1 MAGIV
6 GTITNL
12 SDFLS
17 KTQVCLSVKPNDPQQ
32 QIICLEA
39 DRKYSIPAFQRE
51 VRWDDNNLK
60 MLLYDLSRSSKFL
73 GNIILTIKSD
83 HTCEIIDGQQ
93 RTTVLML
100 IVSCIKKK
108 FGTKISTPDLCPL
121 RNEGFTGFQTLLEK
135 AFDQEAITSDD
146 WNAILKSDDYHQFP
160 RIQKLWNTISSSELL
175 ADRHKAQGL
184 LDNLCKSE
192 FNIIASYSND
202 VNTSIQYFLDVNL
215 KGIRLDTED
224 IFKGYLFSQDSRE
237 ITRSLWQKNKRDVLR
252 LNGVTQSS
260 EEKRYPLMKLYEHFF
275 YCDLYL
281 PREGDCE
288 YSTLKFGENFCLTSG
303 FESGSTKYYEG
314 SHLIE
319 AIRDRDYLQNVLS
332 RLNKCV
338 EIMTDIIESEGPS
351 TPFKDKFICAKKVD
365 SIDIQNCHSML
376 KKILMEKEVI
386 PKILALKYILT
397 YFDGKPHAKEE
408 YKSVYSVFCAAVL
421 FTVFANKKESDT
433 FYNFVRLEEWKSKIN
448 KWLYDYIS
456 SHALTRGKVLAA
468 YKYSESDD
476 DPIQQIR
483 CKSLAAISNFFKV
496 TKNGDNYNMGISNA
510 AELCKFFGDK
520 TVYSLEHFIVGE
532 CGTLHVKTA
541 KYDFP
546 YKYPPT
552 IQKYRNSLFN
562 FIFIPQPLNSSLSNE
577 GLFIKVEKEKQRQ
590 ELDKSYEKLNQE
602 KNDILKEQQKNR
614 GEIDV
619 KITSILGIIKSPY
632 LLSESLCARMF
643 ELGNSMKKL
652 KLPKTIAK
660 DFFTE
665 LASADRC
672 VCDRC
677 IGERERTA
685 ILKRAD
691 QYLGSDQQSVLNMVK
706 SSLMDS
712 VYDERLKKAFEELEE
727 LRAQANRLDTRF
739 KTNEEK
745 LIKAGGEKARELQE
759 RIEELIRLISIA
771 RDELERI
778 ESKDENDASLTE
790 ENNLHKADQKF
801 KYYEQEI
808 AKATRTNTALRKK
821 ELVDSL
827 VNEIKLQATTALK
840 QEIVRKTNEK
850 LRRVIVDDYVEIE
863 SIDRYIKLK
872 GRDGASEGQTL
883 SIAYCFLGTLFE
895 DSELEFPF
903 IIDSPT
909 GKMDFEKR
917 QAVADIIP
925 LVFNQMIA
933 FVQSAEVERFADRFY
948 ANPDSQYLTVVAS
961 PQDQAVVVY
970 EGIDFFDSYQREH
983 KGDEK

>member
-146 WNAILKSDDYHQFP
+146 WNAILKSDDYHQLP

-184 LDNLCKSE
+184 FDNLCKSE

-237 ITRSLWQKNKRDVLR
+237 LTRSLWQKNKRDVLR

-260 EEKRYPLMKLYEHFF
+260 EEKR
-275 YCDLYL
+275 
-281 PREGDCE
+281 
-288 YSTLKFGENFCLTSG
+288 
-303 FESGSTKYYEG
+303 
-314 SHLIE
+314 
-319 AIRDRDYLQNVLS
+319 
-332 RLNKCV
+332 
-338 EIMTDIIESEGPS
+338 
-351 TPFKDKFICAKKVD
+351 
-365 SIDIQNCHSML
+365 
-376 KKILMEKEVI
+376 
-386 PKILALKYILT
+386 
-397 YFDGKPHAKEE
+397 
-408 YKSVYSVFCAAVL
+408 
-421 FTVFANKKESDT
+421 
-433 FYNFVRLEEWKSKIN
+433 
-448 KWLYDYIS
+448 
-456 SHALTRGKVLAA
+456 
-468 YKYSESDD
+468 
-476 DPIQQIR
+476 
-483 CKSLAAISNFFKV
+483 
-496 TKNGDNYNMGISNA
+496 
-510 AELCKFFGDK
+510 
-520 TVYSLEHFIVGE
+520 
-532 CGTLHVKTA
+532 
-541 KYDFP
+541 
-546 YKYPPT
+546 
-552 IQKYRNSLFN
+552 
-562 FIFIPQPLNSSLSNE
+562 
-577 GLFIKVEKEKQRQ
+577 
-590 ELDKSYEKLNQE
+590 
-602 KNDILKEQQKNR
+602 
-614 GEIDV
+614 
-619 KITSILGIIKSPY
+619 
-632 LLSESLCARMF
+632 
-643 ELGNSMKKL
+643 
-652 KLPKTIAK
+652 
-660 DFFTE
+660 
-665 LASADRC
+665 
-672 VCDRC
+672 
-677 IGERERTA
+677 
-685 ILKRAD
+685 
-691 QYLGSDQQSVLNMVK
+691 
-706 SSLMDS
+706 
-712 VYDERLKKAFEELEE
+712 
-727 LRAQANRLDTRF
+727 QANRLDTRF

>member
-1 MAGIV
+1 MAEIV

-146 WNAILKSDDYHQFP
+146 WNAILKSDDYLQLP

-237 ITRSLWQKNKRDVLR
+237 LTRSLWQKNKRDVLR

-448 KWLYDYIS
+448 KWLYDYNKRIC
-456 SHALTRGKVLAA
+456 KVIHDQDNAEKIVYTFWNHVVVNMREWNEMDSGELS
-468 YKYSESDD
+468 K
-476 DPIQQIR
+476 
-483 CKSLAAISNFFKV
+483 KSLREDYITTQGLIILALGRLGEFYCVNPQINMAKSLKGLKKIDWLRNNEACWMNRAIKP
-496 TKNGDNYNMGISNA
+496 NGKINRNEQGIF
-510 AELCKFFGDK
+510 L
-520 TVYSLEHFIVGE
+520 TY
-532 CGTLHVKTA
+532 
-541 KYDFP
+541 
-546 YKYPPT
+546 
-552 IQKYRNSLFN
+552 IQ
-562 FIFIPQPLNSSLSNE
+562 
-577 GLFIKVEKEKQRQ
+577 IKR
-590 ELDKSYEKLNQE
+590 
-602 KNDILKEQQKNR
+602 
-614 GEIDV
+614 
-619 KITSILGIIKSPY
+619 
-632 LLSESLCARMF
+632 LLSLPISDEEA
-643 ELGNSMKKL
+643 KK
-652 KLPKTIAK
+652 
-660 DFFTE
+660 
-665 LASADRC
+665 
-672 VCDRC
+672 
-677 IGERERTA
+677 
-685 ILKRAD
+685 
-691 QYLGSDQQSVLNMVK
+691 
-706 SSLMDS
+706 
-712 VYDERLKKAFEELEE
+712 
-727 LRAQANRLDTRF
+727 
-739 KTNEEK
+739 
-745 LIKAGGEKARELQE
+745 E
-759 RIEELIRLISIA
+759 RIMM
-771 RDELERI
+771 
-778 ESKDENDASLTE
+778 
-790 ENNLHKADQKF
+790 
-801 KYYEQEI
+801 
-808 AKATRTNTALRKK
+808 
-821 ELVDSL
+821 
-827 VNEIKLQATTALK
+827 
-840 QEIVRKTNEK
+840 
-850 LRRVIVDDYVEIE
+850 
-863 SIDRYIKLK
+863 
-872 GRDGASEGQTL
+872 G
-883 SIAYCFLGTLFE
+883 
-895 DSELEFPF
+895 
-903 IIDSPT
+903 
-909 GKMDFEKR
+909 
-917 QAVADIIP
+917 
-925 LVFNQMIA
+925 
-933 FVQSAEVERFADRFY
+933 
-948 ANPDSQYLTVVAS
+948 
-961 PQDQAVVVY
+961 
-970 EGIDFFDSYQREH
+970 
-983 KGDEK
+983 

>member
-1 MAGIV
+1 MAEIV

-146 WNAILKSDDYHQFP
+146 WNAILKSDDYLQLP

-237 ITRSLWQKNKRDVLR
+237 LTRSLWQKNKRDVLR

-288 YSTLKFGENFCLTSG
+288 YSTLKFGENFCLTSE

-386 PKILALKYILT
+386 PKILALKYKNKFIQ
-397 YFDGKPHAKEE
+397 FD
-408 YKSVYSVFCAAVL
+408 VYYCCALIGMA
-421 FTVFANKKESDT
+421 AGQIDEDT
-433 FYNFVRLEEWKSKIN
+433 SELKDLVERYPVQYRDCKAQIAGLLVASEARRLGIDTQSSK
-448 KWLYDYIS
+448 L
-456 SHALTRGKVLAA
+456 
-468 YKYSESDD
+468 E
-476 DPIQQIR
+476 QIM
-483 CKSLAAISNFFKV
+483 LQ
-496 TKNGDNYNMGISNA
+496 Y
-510 AELCKFFGDK
+510 
-520 TVYSLEHFIVGE
+520 
-532 CGTLHVKTA
+532 
-541 KYDFP
+541 
-546 YKYPPT
+546 
-552 IQKYRNSLFN
+552 
-562 FIFIPQPLNSSLSNE
+562 LSN
-577 GLFIKVEKEKQRQ
+577 
-590 ELDKSYEKLNQE
+590 
-602 KNDILKEQQKNR
+602 ND
-614 GEIDV
+614 
-619 KITSILGIIKSPY
+619 T
-632 LLSESLCARMF
+632 LLSEDGINMITRNGDGPYDLDYNLSIMRAEERYWNDLR
-643 ELGNSMKKL
+643 LL
-652 KLPKTIAK
+652 KETVRNALNWAERNE
-660 DFFTE
+660 FFSDAQDSTSC
-665 LASADRC
+665 L
-672 VCDRC
+672 
-677 IGERERTA
+677 TA
-685 ILKRAD
+685 ILYFEKSPDIKFKFDVAITTKNKNGNYMRLIHNKNAYALGWD
-691 QYLGSDQQSVLNMVK
+691 QYTWNEVPNSHQVK
-706 SSLMDS
+706 D
-712 VYDERLKKAFEELEE
+712 
-727 LRAQANRLDTRF
+727 
-739 KTNEEK
+739 
-745 LIKAGGEKARELQE
+745 
-759 RIEELIRLISIA
+759 
-771 RDELERI
+771 
-778 ESKDENDASLTE
+778 
-790 ENNLHKADQKF
+790 KADEIK
-801 KYYEQEI
+801 EEGLWQEV
-808 AKATRTNTALRKK
+808 RDRYLEKK
-821 ELVDSL
+821 NMYLSWQDRNHPSFVVYVEA
-827 VNEIKLQATTALK
+827 VNE
-840 QEIVRKTNEK
+840 VYN
-850 LRRVIVDDYVEIE
+850 
-863 SIDRYIKLK
+863 RY
-872 GRDGASEGQTL
+872 
-883 SIAYCFLGTLFE
+883 
-895 DSELEFPF
+895 
-903 IIDSPT
+903 
-909 GKMDFEKR
+909 
-917 QAVADIIP
+917 
-925 LVFNQMIA
+925 FNRGGGYN
-933 FVQSAEVERFADRFY
+933 VQSLF
-948 ANPDSQYLTVVAS
+948 
-961 PQDQAVVVY
+961 
-970 EGIDFFDSYQREH
+970 
-983 KGDEK
+983 

>member
-1 MAGIV
+1 MAEIV

-146 WNAILKSDDYHQFP
+146 WNAILKSDDYLQLP

-237 ITRSLWQKNKRDVLR
+237 LTRSLWQKNKRDVLR

-448 KWLYDYIS
+448 KWLYDYI
-456 SHALTRGKVLAA
+456 
-468 YKYSESDD
+468 
-476 DPIQQIR
+476 
-483 CKSLAAISNFFKV
+483 
-496 TKNGDNYNMGISNA
+496 
-510 AELCKFFGDK
+510 
-520 TVYSLEHFIVGE
+520 
-532 CGTLHVKTA
+532 
-541 KYDFP
+541 
-546 YKYPPT
+546 
-552 IQKYRNSLFN
+552 
-562 FIFIPQPLNSSLSNE
+562 
-577 GLFIKVEKEKQRQ
+577 
-590 ELDKSYEKLNQE
+590 
-602 KNDILKEQQKNR
+602 
-614 GEIDV
+614 
-619 KITSILGIIKSPY
+619 
-632 LLSESLCARMF
+632 
-643 ELGNSMKKL
+643 
-652 KLPKTIAK
+652 
-660 DFFTE
+660 
-665 LASADRC
+665 
-672 VCDRC
+672 
-677 IGERERTA
+677 
-685 ILKRAD
+685 
-691 QYLGSDQQSVLNMVK
+691 
-706 SSLMDS
+706 
-712 VYDERLKKAFEELEE
+712 
-727 LRAQANRLDTRF
+727 
-739 KTNEEK
+739 
-745 LIKAGGEKARELQE
+745 
-759 RIEELIRLISIA
+759 
-771 RDELERI
+771 
-778 ESKDENDASLTE
+778 
-790 ENNLHKADQKF
+790 
-801 KYYEQEI
+801 
-808 AKATRTNTALRKK
+808 
-821 ELVDSL
+821 DSL

-917 QAVADIIP
+917 QAIADIIP